1 MELYGLVSFIDPHL
15 FGSEDSFRSQYARRA
30 SEMSREEFQALRARV
45 QPVCHRTLRR
55 QVVEY
60 IRYTNRI
67 PITQDFTPSAEEER
81 LYNAVSAYLQREES
95 YALPS
100 GQRALMTLVLRKI
113 LASSSFAIANT
124 LGSMVHR
131 LETHIARAGGETI
144 PPMTEVLAEDY
155 ESIAETQEEWES
167 SDYA

>member
-1 MELYGLVSFIDPHL
+1 MVCPVRFIDPHL

-67 PITQDFTPSAEEER
+67 PSPRTLLQAPRKNASTTWFLPTSSVRNRVPSR
-81 LYNAVSAYLQREES
+81 QVNA
-95 YALPS
+95 P
-100 GQRALMTLVLRKI
+100 
-113 LASSSFAIANT
+113 
-124 LGSMVHR
+124 
-131 LETHIARAGGETI
+131 
-144 PPMTEVLAEDY
+144 
-155 ESIAETQEEWES
+155 
-167 SDYA
+167 

>member
-1 MELYGLVSFIDPHL
+1 
-15 FGSEDSFRSQYARRA
+15 
-30 SEMSREEFQALRARV
+30 MSREEFQALRARV

-95 YALPS
+95 LCAPVESTRPDDPGAQKNPGLFVVRHC
-100 GQRALMTLVLRKI
+100 QDLRKHGPSTGN
-113 LASSSFAIANT
+113 A
-124 LGSMVHR
+124 HR
-131 LETHIARAGGETI
+131 TDRRRGAPAH
-144 PPMTEVLAEDY
+144 D
-155 ESIAETQEEWES
+155 
-167 SDYA
+167 